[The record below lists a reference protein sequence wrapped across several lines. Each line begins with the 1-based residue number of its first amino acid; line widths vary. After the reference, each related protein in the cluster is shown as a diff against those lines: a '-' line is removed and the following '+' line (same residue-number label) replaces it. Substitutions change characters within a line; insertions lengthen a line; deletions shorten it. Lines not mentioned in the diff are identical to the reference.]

1 MKPSQIAKSLGAK
14 TLSEVA
20 KAYGVHD
27 THLVSVN
34 KADPERFIKMVK
46 VHVLAKELNADTKH
60 LDFMLEHVVGNV
72 QNTNAA
78 DYFTEYPEARE
89 ELTRAY
95 VVDFRVRV
103 NDMCIQLLAN
113 DKCKSEFGEL
123 VLGLVGVRNNEA

>member
-27 THLVSVN
+27 THLVNVN

-46 VHVLAKELNADTKH
+46 VHVLAKELNANTKH
-60 LDFMLEHVVGNV
+60 LDFMLEHVVGHV

-95 VVDFRVRV
+95 VVDFMVRMK
-103 NDMCIQLLAN
+103 DMCQKMLDSDSAQL
-113 DKCKSEFGEL
+113 EFGEL
-123 VLGLVGVRNNEA
+123 VLGLLEGKE

>member
-1 MKPSQIAKSLGAK
+1 MKPSQIAKQLGAK

-20 KAYGVHD
+20 RAYDVHD
-27 THLVSVN
+27 AHLVQVN

-46 VHVLAKELNADTKH
+46 VHVLAKELNADTKY
-60 LDFMLEHVVGNV
+60 LDFMLERVVGNV

-103 NDMCIQLLAN
+103 KDMCQKMLDSDTAQL
-113 DKCKSEFGEL
+113 EFGEL
-123 VLGLVGVRNNEA
+123 VLGLVGGKE